1 MNKFLRI
8 SLMALLALVF
18 NTTFAADAYKT
29 LTFPDENSENNKV
42 QAYTETWEATIGG
55 DSWEIVNFNNNNWN
69 NWSYIKCGRKNN
81 ASVASIATKFA
92 MGEALSSVVVTI
104 DKVTANKVNSI
115 SLVVASDASF
125 NDVVETVNAES
136 IQPGEMAFN
145 VTTAEKGLYYKLV
158 FDCASASSNGV
169 IQISKVA
176 YYEAGN
182 APEIV
187 DISNTPE
194 TAYTV
199 AKAHELTA
207 AGEGLATSV
216 YVKGIVTEITEV
228 SAQYGNATYYINDTN
243 SKEGQMMV
251 YRGKYFGGEN
261 FTSEDQLKVGDE
273 VVVYGQLSVYNN
285 EHQIAQG
292 NQIYSINGK
301 TEPEA
306 PTVDITNTPETAYT
320 IAKANE
326 LIAAGEGLD
335 TEVYV
340 KGIITKIDEVSVG
353 DSGFGNATYYINDT
367 ETEEGQLCVYRGYF
381 LNGER
386 FTSADQIKV
395 GDEVVVYGK
404 LMNYNGTYE
413 MGTGNKIYSL
423 NGETEIK
430 PSIDITNTPETA
442 YTVAKANELIAAGEG
457 LETSVYVKGIITE
470 ITEVSAEFGNATYY
484 INDTESTDGQL
495 CVFRGKYLNG
505 EKFTSEDQIKV
516 GDEVIVYG
524 QLVNYSG
531 TYEINSGNQLY
542 SINGVT
548 TGINKVEAD
557 TEDVNAPAYNLA
569 GQRVN
574 NSYKGIIIKNGKKY
588 INNK

>member
-29 LTFPDENSENNKV
+29 LTFPDDNNANNHANS
-42 QAYTETWEATIGG
+42 YTETWEAIIGT
-55 DSWEIVNFNNNNWN
+55 DSWEISNFNNFNWEG
-69 NWSYIKCGRKNN
+69 WTYIRCGSKKA
-81 ASVASIATKFA
+81 ASVATIATKFA
-92 MGEALSSVVVTI
+92 MSEAMSSVVVTI
-104 DKVTANKVNSI
+104 DKITASYVNSI
-115 SLVVASDASF
+115 SLVTASDAAV
-125 NDVVETVNAES
+125 NNVVETVNAEDLKA
-136 IQPGEMAFN
+136 GEMVFN
-145 VTTAEKGLYYKLV
+145 VTKPEKNLYYKLV
-158 FDCASASSNGV
+158 FDCALAKSNGI

-199 AKAHELTA
+199 AKA
-207 AGEGLATSV
+207 
-216 YVKGIVTEITEV
+216 
-228 SAQYGNATYYINDTN
+228 
-243 SKEGQMMV
+243 
-251 YRGKYFGGEN
+251 
-261 FTSEDQLKVGDE
+261 
-273 VVVYGQLSVYNN
+273 
-285 EHQIAQG
+285 
-292 NQIYSINGK
+292 
-301 TEPEA
+301 
-306 PTVDITNTPETAYT
+306 
-320 IAKANE
+320 NE

-335 TEVYV
+335 TE
-340 KGIITKIDEVSVG
+340 
-353 DSGFGNATYYINDT
+353 
-367 ETEEGQLCVYRGYF
+367 
-381 LNGER
+381 
-386 FTSADQIKV
+386 
-395 GDEVVVYGK
+395 
-404 LMNYNGTYE
+404 
-413 MGTGNKIYSL
+413 
-423 NGETEIK
+423 
-430 PSIDITNTPETA
+430 
-442 YTVAKANELIAAGEG
+442 
-457 LETSVYVKGIITE
+457 VYVKGIITE

-531 TYEINSGNQLY
+531 TYEINSGNELY

>member
-1 MNKFLRI
+1 MNKILRI

-29 LTFPDENSENNKV
+29 LTFPDDNNENNHV
-42 QAYTETWEATIGG
+42 GSYTDTWEAIIGT
-55 DSWEIVNFNNNNWN
+55 DSWEIANFNNNNWG
-69 NWSYIKCGRKNN
+69 WTYIKCGRKNY

-115 SLVVASDASF
+115 SLVVASDASY
-125 NDVVETVNAES
+125 NDVVETVNAET
-136 IQPGEMAFN
+136 IQTGEMTFN
-145 VTTAEKGLYYKLV
+145 VTKAEKGLYYKLV
-158 FDCASASSNGV
+158 FDCASATSNGV

-199 AKAHELTA
+199 AKA
-207 AGEGLATSV
+207 
-216 YVKGIVTEITEV
+216 
-228 SAQYGNATYYINDTN
+228 
-243 SKEGQMMV
+243 
-251 YRGKYFGGEN
+251 
-261 FTSEDQLKVGDE
+261 
-273 VVVYGQLSVYNN
+273 
-285 EHQIAQG
+285 
-292 NQIYSINGK
+292 
-301 TEPEA
+301 
-306 PTVDITNTPETAYT
+306 
-320 IAKANE
+320 NE
-326 LIAAGEGLD
+326 LIAAGEGLN

-470 ITEVSAEFGNATYY
+470 ITEVSAQYGNATYY

-557 TEDVNAPAYNLA
+557 TENVNAPAYNLA

>member
-81 ASVASIATKFA
+81 ASVASITTKFA

-104 DKVTANKVNSI
+104 DKLTANKVNSI

-136 IQPGEMAFN
+136 IQIGEMAFN
-145 VTTAEKGLYYKLV
+145 VTKAEKGLYYKLV

-320 IAKANE
+320 VAKANE

-340 KGIITKIDEVSVG
+340 KGIIT
-353 DSGFGNATYYINDT
+353 
-367 ETEEGQLCVYRGYF
+367 
-381 LNGER
+381 
-386 FTSADQIKV
+386 
-395 GDEVVVYGK
+395 
-404 LMNYNGTYE
+404 
-413 MGTGNKIYSL
+413 
-423 NGETEIK
+423 
-430 PSIDITNTPETA
+430 
-442 YTVAKANELIAAGEG
+442 
-457 LETSVYVKGIITE
+457 E
-470 ITEVSAEFGNATYY
+470 ITEVSAQYGNVTYY

-524 QLVNYSG
+524 QLVNYGG
-531 TYEINSGNQLY
+531 TYEINSGNELY

>member
-29 LTFPDENSENNKV
+29 LTFPDDNNANNHANS
-42 QAYTETWEATIGG
+42 YTETWEAIIGT
-55 DSWEIVNFNNNNWN
+55 DSWEISNFNNFNWEG
-69 NWSYIKCGRKNN
+69 WTYIRCGSKKA
-81 ASVASIATKFA
+81 ASVATIATKFA
-92 MGEALSSVVVTI
+92 MSEAMSSVVVTI
-104 DKVTANKVNSI
+104 DKITASYVNSI
-115 SLVVASDASF
+115 SLVTASDAAF
-125 NDVVETVNAES
+125 NNVVETVNAEDLKA
-136 IQPGEMAFN
+136 GEMVFN
-145 VTTAEKGLYYKLV
+145 VTKPEKNLYYKLV
-158 FDCASASSNGV
+158 FDCALAKSNGI

-320 IAKANE
+320 VAKANE

-340 KGIITKIDEVSVG
+340 KGIIT
-353 DSGFGNATYYINDT
+353 
-367 ETEEGQLCVYRGYF
+367 
-381 LNGER
+381 
-386 FTSADQIKV
+386 
-395 GDEVVVYGK
+395 
-404 LMNYNGTYE
+404 
-413 MGTGNKIYSL
+413 
-423 NGETEIK
+423 
-430 PSIDITNTPETA
+430 
-442 YTVAKANELIAAGEG
+442 
-457 LETSVYVKGIITE
+457 E
-470 ITEVSAEFGNATYY
+470 ITEVSAQYGNATYY

-524 QLVNYSG
+524 QLVNYGG

-557 TEDVNAPAYNLA
+557 TENVNAPAYNLA